1 MCYTDSFSVHVKTDD
16 IYKYIADVEI
26 RFDTWYFE
34 LDRQLPKGKNKKNKN
49 WTNDWWMSWT
59 NH

>member
-1 MCYTDSFSVHVKTDD
+1 MCYTDSFNVHVKTDD

-34 LDRQLPKGKNKKNKN
+34 LDRQLPKGKNKKN
-49 WTNDWWMSWT
+49 
-59 NH
+59 